1 MPGWLRYNRCMF
13 AALTRAQ
20 IDAQKT
26 AAAVARQLES
36 EVVAADRVARPA
48 RGVRKALANAGLLG
62 LCLPRRWGGQGADY
76 LALGLACEELESIDA
91 TLRVWVSVHLGL
103 HALGIFQWG
112 TDEQRDRWLPPLARG
127 ERLGLF
133 ALTDE
138 GAGSDPARM
147 ASTARRAGDVYVVNG
162 VKRWISLAG
171 EADQMLWFA
180 RTADGEPAHEHLS
193 AFIIDVDTPGITV
206 QAIEDK
212 VGLRAMATGTV
223 RCEDVRV
230 QVHDR
235 LGEEGEGFKIAMA
248 CLDNGRYTVGAGAAG
263 TIRTCLGLAR
273 DYALR
278 RETFGRPIAR
288 QQLIQQKLAHIAGDY
303 DIVRLLYGQVGALKN
318 AGSRNTRETSLLK
331 WRATDAAFAAAD
343 AALQVFGAEGYAAT
357 QPIERF
363 WRNARVG
370 ALYEG
375 TNEIHQLIQAG
386 YALGERTDA
395 SLRCELP
402 AYDALTWL

>member
-1 MPGWLRYNRCMF
+1 MF
-13 AALTRAQ
+13 AALTRTQ
-20 IDAQKT
+20 IDAQET
-26 AAAVARQLES
+26 AAAVARQLEP
-36 EVVAADRVARPA
+36 EVVAADRSARPA
-48 RGVRKALANAGLLG
+48 HGVREALASAGLLG

-76 LALGLACEELESIDA
+76 FAAGLACEELEAVDA

-147 ASTARRAGDVYVVNG
+147 ASTARRDGDVYVVNG

-193 AFIIDVDTPGITV
+193 AFIIEADQPGVSV
-206 QAIEDK
+206 QGIEDK
-212 VGLRAMATGTV
+212 VGLRAMKTGSI
-223 RCEDVRV
+223 RCEGVNVPVR
-230 QVHDR
+230 DR

-263 TIRTCLGLAR
+263 TIRVCLGLAR

-288 QQLIQQKLAHIAGDY
+288 QQLIQQKLAQIAGDY
-303 DIVRLLYGQVGALKN
+303 DVVRLLYGQVGALKN

-331 WRATDAAFAAAD
+331 WRATDAAFASAD

-357 QPIERF
+357 QPVERF